1 MEYFP
6 GNLINSSSVD
16 YRKKIMNKGSEIEAP
31 GAIYLQKAI
40 EVYTFEALCFVKI
53 DKESVQESLKK
64 GIHEMLKL
72 V

>member
-1 MEYFP
+1 
-6 GNLINSSSVD
+6 
-16 YRKKIMNKGSEIEAP
+16 MNKGSEIEAP